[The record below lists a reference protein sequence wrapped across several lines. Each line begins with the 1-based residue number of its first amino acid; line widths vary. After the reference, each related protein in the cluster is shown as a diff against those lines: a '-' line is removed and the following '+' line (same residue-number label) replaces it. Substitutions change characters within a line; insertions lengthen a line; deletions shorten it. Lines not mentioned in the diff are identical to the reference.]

1 MSETFGGTL
10 VCEQVGAW
18 TYVTVP
24 PEIAGR
30 LGTAARIPVTGR
42 INDTPYAGSVMT
54 GPNGNRYIVVNKT
67 VRSAAGVEAGDD
79 VRVVLEP
86 DTEARTVEVPDD
98 LTAALGDHP
107 DAQAFFATLS
117 YSRTKEYVTWI
128 TGAKR
133 PETRARRISQAVE
146 LLGAGRVL
154 KG

>member
-1 MSETFGGTL
+1 MSETFSGTL

-24 PEIAGR
+24 AEVAGR
-30 LGTAARIPVTGR
+30 LGAAARVPVTGR
-42 INDTPYAGSVMT
+42 VNDTPYVGSVMT
-54 GPNGNRYIVVNKT
+54 GPNGNRYIVVNQS
-67 VRSAAGVEAGDD
+67 VRAAAGVEAGDD
-79 VRVVLEP
+79 VRVSLEP
-86 DTEARTVEVPDD
+86 DTAARTVEVPDD
-98 LTAALGDHP
+98 FAAALREAP
-107 DAQAFFATLS
+107 DAAAFFSTLS

-133 PETRARRISQAVE
+133 PETRARRVGQAVE